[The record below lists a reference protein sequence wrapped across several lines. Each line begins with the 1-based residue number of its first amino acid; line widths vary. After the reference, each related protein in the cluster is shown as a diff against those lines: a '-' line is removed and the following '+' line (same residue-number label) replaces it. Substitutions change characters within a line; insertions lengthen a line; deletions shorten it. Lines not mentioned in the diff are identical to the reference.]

1 MRRLTAVWWIGV
13 VVVLAVAAWLLRFS
27 LQP

>member
-1 MRRLTAVWWIGV
+1 MRRMSAVWWIAV
-13 VVVLAVAAWLLRFS
+13 VVVLAVAAWVLRLS